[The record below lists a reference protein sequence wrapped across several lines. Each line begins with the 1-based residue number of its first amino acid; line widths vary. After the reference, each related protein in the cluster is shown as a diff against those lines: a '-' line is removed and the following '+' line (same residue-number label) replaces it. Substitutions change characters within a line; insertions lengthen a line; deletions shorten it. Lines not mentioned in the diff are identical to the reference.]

1 MKSLNNKAFL
11 SDTQNSSH
19 LVPKYT
25 PKSKT
30 THVTI
35 DNSDGRQQTITGLAS
50 IYHTN
55 AKVVHLDLVE
65 RRLQIEGAMSVAAT
79 LSSKEGSSP

>member
-1 MKSLNNKAFL
+1 M
-11 SDTQNSSH
+11 
-19 LVPKYT
+19 
-25 PKSKT
+25 
-30 THVTI
+30 TI

-55 AKVVHLDLVE
+55 TKVVHLDLVE